1 MFMNVSGS
9 PTEQIAALFGSLSNP
24 GRLQILLVI
33 GRGQACVCH
42 MRAALGLRQ
51 AYLSQ
56 QLMALR
62 RAGILTT
69 TREGRHIY
77 YRCTDPALLD
87 LVEAAARQL
96 GVELPAYPVESL
108 PGCEYKKDSGS

>member
-1 MFMNVSGS
+1 MQTLAGLF
-9 PTEQIAALFGSLSNP
+9 AALSNP
-24 GRLQILLVI
+24 ARLQILLVI

-42 MRAALGLRQ
+42 MKSALGLRQ

-62 RAGILTT
+62 KTGLLTT

-77 YRCTDPALLD
+77 YQLADTDVLA
-87 LVEAAARQL
+87 LVEAAALQL
-96 GVELPAYPVESL
+96 NVVLPSYPVEAI
-108 PGCEYKKDSGS
+108 PGCEYKTE